1 MPFQKRK
8 TTVEEYVSSFPTE
21 KIEAMFE
28 SFLDVDDQ
36 MLNFIEKQVKLC
48 TLAKDMDSE
57 NPLAFIKDL
66 ELQIPSFGDIAND
79 VVHGSPD
86 DVVQE
91 DLGFSPDHLLQV
103 SDNVY
108 KSQGQN
114 DHLSSN
120 SNGQVQVILAYISSI
135 IASIINKHFYIS

>member
-1 MPFQKRK
+1 
-8 TTVEEYVSSFPTE
+8 
-21 KIEAMFE
+21 MFE
-28 SFLDVDDQ
+28 SFLDLDDQ
-36 MLNFIEKQVKLC
+36 MLNFNEKQEKLC

-66 ELQIPSFGDIAND
+66 ELQIPSFGDIEND

-108 KSQGQN
+108 KSQIQN
-114 DHLSSN
+114 DHLSSK
-120 SNGQVQVILAYISSI
+120 SDAQVILVYICFI
-135 IASIINKHFYIS
+135 MFVYYLLHIINKYYCIL